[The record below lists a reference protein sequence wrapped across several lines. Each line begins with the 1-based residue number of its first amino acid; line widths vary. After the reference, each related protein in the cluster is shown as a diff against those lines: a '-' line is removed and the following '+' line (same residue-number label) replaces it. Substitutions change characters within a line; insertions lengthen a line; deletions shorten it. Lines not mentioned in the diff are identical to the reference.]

1 MQPLTAQAGG
11 TYMQKTFIK
20 YTFVIMTAAVFL
32 ILSINTLYTLH
43 SLKSQQLNA
52 FRAKMEQVIHILENN
67 QSELEIM
74 NKNLDLDYLTRVRAA
89 AYIFDRQEEVAKN
102 VSEMQYLAK
111 LLNVDELHII
121 DENGIIV
128 SASVAAYVG
137 MDMADHKQTREF
149 LQILESDDEDAYL
162 IQEMQP
168 NAAIGKMMKYVG
180 IARKGQKG
188 IVQVG
193 FEPVRQIEAR
203 SRNTCEYIFSR
214 FPTDEGEEIFAID
227 TVTGEIAGHSGGME
241 QEFDAPC
248 YQLQEVEE
256 CAQGEYKEGKDGE
269 IMFVA
274 SRTYE
279 GMLLCAAL
287 PGSVLFRKLMESMF
301 NTLAYLILIEA
312 VVIFLL
318 NYLVK
323 DKVVNGIHAI
333 IGGLSVITNGNLDTT
348 VEVGGNQEF
357 EKLSQ
362 GINTMVKSIINSSDR
377 ISAIIEISGVPLAA
391 FEYEKEINHV
401 FVTSGLRELLDIPAQ
416 SAGELYGN
424 SALFER
430 YIHNITEHPLEGE
443 KNVFQINSLKY
454 IRIHR
459 KESEQRCLGV
469 VTDVTGYIMEKKQ
482 MQYENTHDALT
493 GLYKYSYF
501 KQRAAE
507 ILEKMQEG
515 EICAVVMLDLDY
527 FKGIN
532 DNFGHAA
539 GDKYLQSF
547 ASVMQSMPSRHVMP
561 SRRSG
566 DEFCMMIFGCQDK
579 EEIVKLLNSFYHILK
594 RYRVTMSAGKSLTIG
609 ASAVFACTADPNLN
623 VEELLNRADE
633 ALYEVKRDT
642 KGCYTEYKGSGT

>member
-1 MQPLTAQAGG
+1 
-11 TYMQKTFIK
+11 MQKTFIK
-20 YTFVIMTAAVFL
+20 YTFAIMTAAIFL
-32 ILSINTLYTLH
+32 IFLINILYTLH

-67 QSELEIM
+67 QAELEIM

-89 AYIFDRQEEVAKN
+89 AYIFDRQQDVSKN
-102 VSEMQYLAK
+102 VSEMQYLAD

-193 FEPVRQIEAR
+193 FEPVRQIEAQ

-227 TVTGEIAGHSGGME
+227 TATGEIVGHSSGMN
-241 QEFDAPC
+241 QEFEAPC
-248 YQLQEVEE
+248 YQLEEVEDCSE
-256 CAQGEYKEGKDGE
+256 GAYKEGKDGE
-269 IMFVA
+269 VMFVA
-274 SRTYE
+274 SRPYE
-279 GMLLCAAL
+279 DLLLCAAL
-287 PGSVLFRKLMESMF
+287 PREVLLRKLMESVF
-301 NTLAYLILIEA
+301 NTLLYLVLIEA
-312 VVIFLL
+312 VAIFLL

-333 IGGLSVITNGNLDTT
+333 IEGLSVITNGNLDTT
-348 VEVGGNQEF
+348 VEVGGNLEF

-377 ISAIIEISGVPLAA
+377 ISAIIEISGIPLAA
-391 FEYEKEINHV
+391 FEYEKDINHV
-401 FVTSGLRELLDIPAQ
+401 FVTSGLRELLEIPPQ

-430 YIHNITEHPLEGE
+430 YIQNITEHPLEGE
-443 KNVFQINSLKY
+443 QDVFQISSLKY

-459 KESEQRCLGV
+459 KESEQSCLGV
-469 VTDVTGYIMEKKQ
+469 VTDVTRDIMEKKQ

-493 GLYKYSYF
+493 GLYKYPYF

-507 ILEKMQEG
+507 ILKKMPEG
-515 EICAVVMLDLDY
+515 EVCAVVMLDLDY

-532 DNFGHAA
+532 DNFGHDA

-547 ASVMQSMPSRHVMP
+547 AAVMQSMPSENVMT

-566 DEFCMMIFGCQDK
+566 DEFCMMIFGCRDRGK
-579 EEIVKLLNSFYHILK
+579 IVKLLDNFYNILK

-609 ASAVFACTADPNLN
+609 ASAGFACTENSGIS
-623 VEELLNRADE
+623 VEELLNCADE

-642 KGCYTEYKGSGT
+642 KGCYTEYKGSGL